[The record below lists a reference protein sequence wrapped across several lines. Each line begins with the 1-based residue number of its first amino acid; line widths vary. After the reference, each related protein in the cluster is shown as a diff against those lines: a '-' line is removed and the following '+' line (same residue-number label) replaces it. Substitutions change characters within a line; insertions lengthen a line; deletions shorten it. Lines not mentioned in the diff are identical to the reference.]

1 VSLDSTQGQSNQT
14 LLATLPESSENP
26 EQQTLAHE
34 REVAL
39 RTGLQKVGQAY
50 RQTLILRDIEGFT
63 YEEIATP
70 LGINVGT
77 VKSRLARGRQE
88 LRRKLEGAL

>member
-1 VSLDSTQGQSNQT
+1 MATQPLVDT
-14 LLATLPESSENP
+14 LASRTRTIP

-34 REVAL
+34 RERALQKALQKLEACLSRNSNTCETLKDSLMKRL
-39 RTGLQKVGQAY
+39 RT
-50 RQTLILRDIEGFT
+50 T
-63 YEEIATP
+63 

-88 LRRKLEGAL
+88 LRRRLEGSL